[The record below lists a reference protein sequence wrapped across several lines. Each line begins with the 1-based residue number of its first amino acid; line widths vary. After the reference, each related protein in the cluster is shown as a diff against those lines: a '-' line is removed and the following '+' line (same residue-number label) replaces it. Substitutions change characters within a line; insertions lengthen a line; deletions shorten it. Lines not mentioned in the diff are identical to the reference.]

1 MNSIGFVIHP
11 DKSIFLPKQEI
22 TYLGFNTNSQKLE
35 ITLTDTKKET
45 LKACCSE
52 LIHKNNQI
60 IRYVAKVIDLMTS
73 NLPGVKYGAGHYKY
87 LEQDK
92 TNALKMSKGC
102 FDAMMILS
110 PQSIIDAQWW

>member
-1 MNSIGFVIHP
+1 
-11 DKSIFLPKQEI
+11 
-22 TYLGFNTNSQKLE
+22 
-35 ITLTDTKKET
+35 
-45 LKACCSE
+45 
-52 LIHKNNQI
+52 
-60 IRYVAKVIDLMTS
+60 MTP
-73 NLPGVKYGAGHYKY
+73 NLPGVKYGTAHYKY